1 MRVRG
6 AHPVRGI
13 EGNPAELGHEGLGPG
28 VAVALLGC
36 AVVAADITSHIARG
50 NAEAVSGSNKNVGEI
65 CTIPAPAREGLGGGH
80 RGWAAAVMSHTG
92 M

>member
-36 AVVAADITSHIARG
+36 AAVAADITGHIARG
-50 NAEAVSGSNKNVGEI
+50 NAEAASGSNENVGEI

-80 RGWAAAVMSHTG
+80 RGWAAAVVNHTG